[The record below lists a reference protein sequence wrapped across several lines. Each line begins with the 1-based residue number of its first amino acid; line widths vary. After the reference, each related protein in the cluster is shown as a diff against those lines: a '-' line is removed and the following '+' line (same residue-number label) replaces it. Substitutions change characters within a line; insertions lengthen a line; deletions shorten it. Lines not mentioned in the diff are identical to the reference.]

1 VTASPGTQVT
11 PPTTG
16 AAADGSGDGNTPIFA
31 MLIGLAFAALAA
43 FAAAKQ
49 RRTMGR

>member
-1 VTASPGTQVT
+1 VTSSPGNQAT

-16 AAADGSGDGNTPIFA
+16 AEADRSDDGATPIFA
-31 MLIGLAFAALAA
+31 ILIGLAFAALAA

-49 RRTMGR
+49 RRAITR

>member
-1 VTASPGTQVT
+1 VTSSPGNEAT

-16 AAADGSGDGNTPIFA
+16 ADADGSDDGATPIFA
-31 MLIGLAFAALAA
+31 ILIGLAFAALAA

-49 RRTMGR
+49 RGTISH